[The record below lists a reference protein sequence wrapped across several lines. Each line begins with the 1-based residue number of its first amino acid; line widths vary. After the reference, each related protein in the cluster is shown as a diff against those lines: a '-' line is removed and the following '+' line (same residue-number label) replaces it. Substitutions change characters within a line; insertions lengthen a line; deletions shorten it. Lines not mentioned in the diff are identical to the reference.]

1 MENLKAFFMRR
12 PERLLGR
19 CGMLFLMAFF
29 VMNLSSCNDDFI
41 EDNGGEIIPPEEIV
55 IPPVYMLLDG
65 PYKWGVV
72 LTQNEDSSYT
82 IETTNGD
89 PWATASLF
97 KEDVP
102 EECNVLEFEYQTEM
116 GMSNLELFF
125 ADAKDGIDATHSMSA
140 GSVPASTDWASF
152 SVRLK
157 KYRQEFDWGK
167 VKDYLRLDFGDQPNN
182 IIQMRNIR
190 LRTMND
196 EEKQEEEDENNEA
209 LNKP

>member
-1 MENLKAFFMRR
+1 MENLKAFFTRR

-41 EDNGGEIIPPEEIV
+41 EDDGGEVIPPEDIV

-65 PYKWGVV
+65 PYKSGVT

-89 PWATASLF
+89 PWATAGLF

-125 ADAKDGIDATHSMSA
+125 ADAIIFVEGITEEVLLSYYLSIHKQ
-140 GSVPASTDWASF
+140 
-152 SVRLK
+152 LNK
-157 KYRQEFDWGK
+157 KYITIF
-167 VKDYLRLDFGDQPNN
+167 N
-182 IIQMRNIR
+182 ING
-190 LRTMND
+190 
-196 EEKQEEEDENNEA
+196 A
-209 LNKP
+209 H

>member
-1 MENLKAFFMRR
+1 MENLKAFFTRR

-41 EDNGGEIIPPEEIV
+41 EDDGGEVIPPEEIV

-65 PYKWGVV
+65 PYKSGVT

-89 PWATASLF
+89 PWATAGLF

-125 ADAKDGIDATHSMSA
+125 ADAKNGIDATHSMSA
-140 GSVPASTDWASF
+140 GTVPASTEWASF

-157 KYRQEFDWGK
+157 KYRPQ
-167 VKDYLRLDFGDQPNN
+167 
-182 IIQMRNIR
+182 IR
-190 LRTMND
+190 
-196 EEKQEEEDENNEA
+196 K
-209 LNKP
+209 

>member
-72 LTQNEDSSYT
+72 LQSPNQKIPDRKTKCVIKTHINIKQNV
-82 IETTNGD
+82 IFG
-89 PWATASLF
+89 
-97 KEDVP
+97 
-102 EECNVLEFEYQTEM
+102 
-116 GMSNLELFF
+116 
-125 ADAKDGIDATHSMSA
+125 AK
-140 GSVPASTDWASF
+140 
-152 SVRLK
+152 LK
-157 KYRQEFDWGK
+157 P
-167 VKDYLRLDFGDQPNN
+167 V
-182 IIQMRNIR
+182 
-190 LRTMND
+190 
-196 EEKQEEEDENNEA
+196 
-209 LNKP
+209 

>member
-82 IETTNGD
+82 IETTNG
-89 PWATASLF
+89 
-97 KEDVP
+97 
-102 EECNVLEFEYQTEM
+102 VL
-116 GMSNLELFF
+116 GRLP
-125 ADAKDGIDATHSMSA
+125 
-140 GSVPASTDWASF
+140 VC
-152 SVRLK
+152 LK
-157 KYRQEFDWGK
+157 KMFPK
-167 VKDYLRLDFGDQPNN
+167 NVMFLNL
-182 IIQMRNIR
+182 NIR
-190 LRTMND
+190 R
-196 EEKQEEEDENNEA
+196 KWG
-209 LNKP
+209 

>member
-82 IETTNGD
+82 IETTKVILGRL
-89 PWATASLF
+89 P
-97 KEDVP
+97 V
-102 EECNVLEFEYQTEM
+102 C
-116 GMSNLELFF
+116 
-125 ADAKDGIDATHSMSA
+125 
-140 GSVPASTDWASF
+140 
-152 SVRLK
+152 LK
-157 KYRQEFDWGK
+157 KMFPK
-167 VKDYLRLDFGDQPNN
+167 NVMFLNL
-182 IIQMRNIR
+182 NIR
-190 LRTMND
+190 R
-196 EEKQEEEDENNEA
+196 KWG
-209 LNKP
+209 

>member
-82 IETTNGD
+82 IETTVILGRL
-89 PWATASLF
+89 P
-97 KEDVP
+97 V
-102 EECNVLEFEYQTEM
+102 C
-116 GMSNLELFF
+116 
-125 ADAKDGIDATHSMSA
+125 
-140 GSVPASTDWASF
+140 
-152 SVRLK
+152 LK
-157 KYRQEFDWGK
+157 KMFPK
-167 VKDYLRLDFGDQPNN
+167 NVMFLNL
-182 IIQMRNIR
+182 NIR
-190 LRTMND
+190 R
-196 EEKQEEEDENNEA
+196 KWG
-209 LNKP
+209 

>member
-1 MENLKAFFMRR
+1 MENLKAFFTRR

-41 EDNGGEIIPPEEIV
+41 EDDGGEVIPPEEIV

-65 PYKWGVV
+65 PYKSGVT

-89 PWATASLF
+89 PWATAGLF

-102 EECNVLEFEYQTEM
+102 EECNVLEFEYQT
-116 GMSNLELFF
+116 
-125 ADAKDGIDATHSMSA
+125 H
-140 GSVPASTDWASF
+140 
-152 SVRLK
+152 
-157 KYRQEFDWGK
+157 GK
-167 VKDYLRLDFGDQPNN
+167 VIIPVWIIKIRYISINLTIAKAIKKHYFSHTLSIHLCYKMSRIRYTISVKVNN
-182 IIQMRNIR
+182 NFY
-190 LRTMND
+190 
-196 EEKQEEEDENNEA
+196 
-209 LNKP
+209 